1 MTQMLKRLM
10 PTSYAEKLLATKG
23 KMEGERR
30 VVTIL
35 FSDVKGSTSMEEN
48 LDPEEVLE
56 IMNGAFNVLIE
67 PITRYEGTLARLM
80 GDAILAFFGAPIAHE
95 DDPDR
100 ACRAAVEIINGAK
113 QFSRKLE
120 IENGIKGFS
129 VRVGI
134 NTGLVVVAEVGT
146 DLRVE
151 YTAMGDAVNIAARME
166 STAEPGSILITED
179 TKKLLHNFF
188 DIVKVGPVNVKGKA
202 DPIIA
207 YKVRGMLDKIKNISH
222 DVSHSQIVGREKELL
237 QLQDIIKNLH
247 RGDGKILS
255 IVGEHGV
262 GKSCLVAE
270 VGKLLPSTINWAEG
284 RALSYT
290 SNRSYWVARSVLMN
304 ILRYHQE
311 TDNLKMLD
319 TLYENIKSHFEN
331 SVDEVYPFIENLLDP
346 NANKIQLRS
355 NEFFDAQTFK
365 GQIHYSVKQFIR
377 KESIDKPLVLVW
389 EDLQWC
395 DSSSLDLLNDLLPL
409 TEEVPLLL
417 VLVYRIDEN
426 EEKIWNF
433 HHNNLDYY
441 KDSHRIIKI
450 NPLDESESILLIRKL
465 LGEQK
470 LTIKMQN
477 QIIEK
482 TEGNPSFLEEV
493 IHSLIDKGLIENET
507 DKLSHINIEK
517 QFQIPKLLPSVI
529 MARIDCLMPTD
540 KLTLQTASVIGRIFQ
555 KRLLSQIMKDS
566 IVDDEFERSLKE
578 LQSKEFILRH
588 LPMIIH
594 STKSVFEK
602 EFIFKH
608 NITRDVVYNSML
620 LSHRE
625 RLHRQ
630 IAEVIENLYANHIE
644 EFADTLAVHF
654 ENGKVINKAIHYNKL
669 AAERA
674 KDIFANEQAIYF
686 YTRTLKL
693 LEEKPVEHLDL
704 AQLHHSLGEVYS
716 LTARY
721 SLAIDHYKET
731 LKYNKAPDDV
741 AQIYYMSGQTYERWG
756 KYEKAL
762 ENYNN
767 GLSLLG
773 LDTEDEHTALI
784 YSGIGMVYYRMGN
797 FVEAEKF
804 NNLALTILGENGS
817 VLYVTETYN
826 NLGIIYCQLGE
837 LEKSL
842 LFHQKCLNMRENVGT
857 MSGLAA
863 SYNNLGYLYHLKT
876 DFEKA
881 TEYYNKSI
889 EYCEKM
895 GNLHGIARTYDNL
908 SQIFMSQGNEELA
921 KEYNL
926 KSIEIIGKIAK
937 DGFELESEVW
947 LQSGVW

>member
-1 MTQMLKRLM
+1 
-10 PTSYAEKLLATKG
+10 
-23 KMEGERR
+23 
-30 VVTIL
+30 
-35 FSDVKGSTSMEEN
+35 
-48 LDPEEVLE
+48 
-56 IMNGAFNVLIE
+56 
-67 PITRYEGTLARLM
+67 
-80 GDAILAFFGAPIAHE
+80 
-95 DDPDR
+95 
-100 ACRAAVEIINGAK
+100 
-113 QFSRKLE
+113 
-120 IENGIKGFS
+120 
-129 VRVGI
+129 
-134 NTGLVVVAEVGT
+134 
-146 DLRVE
+146 
-151 YTAMGDAVNIAARME
+151 
-166 STAEPGSILITED
+166 
-179 TKKLLHNFF
+179 
-188 DIVKVGPVNVKGKA
+188 
-202 DPIIA
+202 
-207 YKVRGMLDKIKNISH
+207 
-222 DVSHSQIVGREKELL
+222 
-237 QLQDIIKNLH
+237 
-247 RGDGKILS
+247 
-255 IVGEHGV
+255 
-262 GKSCLVAE
+262 
-270 VGKLLPSTINWAEG
+270 
-284 RALSYT
+284 
-290 SNRSYWVARSVLMN
+290 
-304 ILRYHQE
+304 
-311 TDNLKMLD
+311 
-319 TLYENIKSHFEN
+319 
-331 SVDEVYPFIENLLDP
+331 
-346 NANKIQLRS
+346 
-355 NEFFDAQTFK
+355 
-365 GQIHYSVKQFIR
+365 
-377 KESIDKPLVLVW
+377 
-389 EDLQWC
+389 
-395 DSSSLDLLNDLLPL
+395 
-409 TEEVPLLL
+409 
-417 VLVYRIDEN
+417 
-426 EEKIWNF
+426 
-433 HHNNLDYY
+433 
-441 KDSHRIIKI
+441 
-450 NPLDESESILLIRKL
+450 
-465 LGEQK
+465 
-470 LTIKMQN
+470 MQN

-493 IHSLIDKGLIENET
+493 IHSLIEKGFFDNKT

-517 QFQIPKLLPSVI
+517 QFQIPKLIPSVI

-693 LEEKPVEHLDL
+693 LEEKPVELFDL

-716 LTARY
+716 LTAKY

-731 LKYNKAPDDV
+731 LKYYKDPNTV
-741 AQIYYMSGQTYERWG
+741 AQIYYNSGQAYERWG
-756 KYEKAL
+756 KYEMAL
-762 ENYNN
+762 EDFNN

-773 LDTEDEHTALI
+773 RDTKDEHTALI
-784 YSGIGMVYYRMGN
+784 YSGIAMVYYRIGN
-797 FVEAEKF
+797 IVEAEKF
-804 NNLALTILGENGS
+804 NNLALSILEGNENE
-817 VLYVTETYN
+817 LYIAETYN

-842 LFHQKCLNMRENVGT
+842 EFHQKCLIIRENVGAI
-857 MSGLAA
+857 SGLAA
-863 SYNNLGYLYHLKT
+863 SNNNLGYLYQLKN

-908 SQIFMSQGNEELA
+908 SQVFMIQGNEELA
-921 KEYNL
+921 KDYNL
-926 KSIEIIGKIAK
+926 KSIEILGKIAK